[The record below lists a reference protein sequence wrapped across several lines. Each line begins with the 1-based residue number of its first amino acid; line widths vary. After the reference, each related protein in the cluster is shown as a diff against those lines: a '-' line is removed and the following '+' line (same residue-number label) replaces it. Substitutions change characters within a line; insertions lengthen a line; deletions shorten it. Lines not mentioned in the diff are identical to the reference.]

1 MNNNKLYD
9 HYDLLIPP
17 KFDGGY
23 LIIAI
28 DEKIKAG
35 DIEGTFTIKEI
46 DEILFEISSR
56 YQKDSV
62 PQWTRIKDNL
72 LHYFI
77 RNHPEEPGKYYLTDY
92 ALNVIEL
99 MRNKLENPY
108 KKHPLK
114 KSFEGRFFI
123 RFKEIIAIEDLEEK
137 FGRQFIAPAKKIVTD
152 HLEGL
157 EDELRDAYKILNDI
171 LGNDLEDAVNQVK
184 KFALIFRQFGEKAAD
199 ITEAMRTKD
208 KFLRDLQMVVD
219 SFYAVIEDV
228 KFSDDLAIKNKAI
241 DNWRI
246 AREIYVDIKE
256 FFSVVDNKINIVRRQ
271 INNASEKLS
280 ELQEY
285 FSTRSNFRLQI
296 QKFQNFVLQVAK
308 YEEDDVVFQSN
319 FPLKSVVYE
328 QEKMLYLRHNEFD
341 NKRPNKVINIML
353 DTDYQ
358 QVEKNKIEKEINRQ
372 QLILH
377 WVEKAKQQLI
387 LRKQLLLDEL
397 MNMVLAEEQDLSI
410 AYQVSVELISVCS
423 EDQDIHIDIKQN
435 IITLHQNDF
444 ALWKTKIWK

>member
-1 MNNNKLYD
+1 
-9 HYDLLIPP
+9 
-17 KFDGGY
+17 
-23 LIIAI
+23 
-28 DEKIKAG
+28 
-35 DIEGTFTIKEI
+35 
-46 DEILFEISSR
+46 
-56 YQKDSV
+56 
-62 PQWTRIKDNL
+62 
-72 LHYFI
+72 
-77 RNHPEEPGKYYLTDY
+77 
-92 ALNVIEL
+92 
-99 MRNKLENPY
+99 LENPY

-157 EDELRDAYKILNDI
+157 EDELGDAYKILNDI

-219 SFYAVIEDV
+219 SFYAVILDV
-228 KFSDDLAIKNKAI
+228 KFTDDLAIKNKAI

-319 FPLKSVVYE
+319 FPLKSFVYE

-341 NKRPNKVINIML
+341 SKRPNKVINIML
-353 DTDYQ
+353 DTDYEQ
-358 QVEKNKIEKEINRQ
+358 AEKNKIEKEINRQ

-377 WVEKAKQQLI
+377 WVENSKQQLI

-423 EDQDIHIDIKQN
+423 EDQDIHIDIEQK